1 MAFYCSDCATWQASN
16 YAKNA
21 YHNGRLVVHKYC
33 DYDRKY
39 RAADQQ
45 IFGCRG
51 FVWVRRAVITKV
63 CDILKANPERYF
75 NAFDDTK
82 EIYLVPDKID
92 KLIDYNSVGPNIAE
106 KMENDPNNRIV
117 AEYMLN
123 NYIMPATVKGEDK
136 DYQGAVE
143 IYERMIKTLAA
154 MYHEMKENI
163 LDSNIDY
170 GNLINIS
177 ISKSF

>member
-1 MAFYCSDCATWQASN
+1 MELHTAIRNIVNLSGN
-16 YAKNA
+16 
-21 YHNGRLVVHKYC
+21 
-33 DYDRKY
+33 
-39 RAADQQ
+39 
-45 IFGCRG
+45 
-51 FVWVRRAVITKV
+51 
-63 CDILKANPERYF
+63 DILKEKRVVNILSDF
-75 NAFDDTK
+75 NAYEVLPSAKFVLKNIIEEGFMTRFLELK
-82 EIYLVPDKID
+82 EWSLECD